1 MEIKRELLEE
11 IAKLITPQIL
21 EYHIANRNKNNANVE
36 NHIEEKTQI
45 KIAEDICRLSKKIH
59 DELENCV

>member
-21 EYHIANRNKNNANVE
+21 EYHIANSIKKDGDR
-36 NHIEEKTQI
+36 IEEKTQI